1 VVVGLVSATVR
12 PSPYPVS
19 CELAGG
25 LLFALLLMCGCSGLL
40 DTTPVGVVPESSAI
54 VDAAGARAA
63 SAGSYTVLQSWQS
76 YGLEFED
83 VGDVASDNVDQL
95 GFNPDFLD
103 ADRHQLT
110 ARSSVAAGLWQNE
123 YDGINRANEIIAKV
137 PTVTDLADSEKSE
150 IIGEAH
156 FLRALEYHNLVKY
169 YGGVPLKLLPTVDV
183 GDVGKVTRASVPEVY
198 AQILADLDSAAA
210 DIVHTQPATRATVG
224 AVMALRAR
232 VLLYDGDWAGAEA
245 AAASVEGLGYS
256 LAPTYADLFAA
267 AGTATSEDI
276 FRVDATTVQSSGL
289 SYYYVVL
296 RDIAPAVGMLQAFD
310 VQLDVDNL
318 DSFATTDVRGQ
329 WSISVADG
337 LATATKFRSPGGTE
351 KFHVIRFGEV
361 VLIRAEALAR
371 LNRLSDAV
379 AELHRIQTRANASLY
394 VLGTHTQQD
403 VIDAIAAERRKELAF
418 EGDRWPD
425 MVRLGIAVPL
435 LGIDP
440 TQTLYPIPE
449 NDILL
454 SPTLIQNPGY

>member
-1 VVVGLVSATVR
+1 
-12 PSPYPVS
+12 
-19 CELAGG
+19 
-25 LLFALLLMCGCSGLL
+25 MCGCSGLL

-232 VLLYDGDWAGAEA
+232 VLLYDGDWAGAEE

-454 SPTLIQNPGY
+454 SPTLVQNPGY